1 MSCKI
6 CKDLKYNE
14 DVKAVYFDGTAT
26 SIKDLQNLLIG
37 TNQLNMNVIHTKIN
51 WWCIKYKD
59 GSIVW
64 KRNKCFETN
73 YKLIN

>member
-14 DVKAVYFDGTAT
+14 NVSAVFFDGTAA
-26 SIKDLQNLLIG
+26 SIKDLQSLLAG
-37 TNQLNMNVIHTKIN
+37 TNQLNMNTIHTKIG
-51 WWCIKYKD
+51 WWCLKYKD

-73 YKLIN
+73 YKLMS